1 MNDRFPAGLNPA
13 DGIVGT
19 PDAQGLW
26 YTASVGPTIPDIC
39 FFDEALS
46 PAESAKV
53 CMGRNFGTEPPD
65 NSTKA
70 PRCAGGSRAIPCIQQ
85 GAFVGMFGRTIKT
98 GVEFR
103 KVTDGL
109 SKTFMVG
116 ETLPAHWL
124 NNCVFCNNFPLSSTH
139 IPLNLKTPEAIDTAE
154 PLKREFWRSSGF
166 KSEHAGG
173 VVNFLM
179 GDGSV
184 IGISDTMDYFVYNAY
199 GTTAGGETLQQ

>member
-1 MNDRFPAGLNPA
+1 
-13 DGIVGT
+13 
-19 PDAQGLW
+19 
-26 YTASVGPTIPDIC
+26 
-39 FFDEALS
+39 
-46 PAESAKV
+46 
-53 CMGRNFGTEPPD
+53 MGKNFGSEPPD
-65 NSTKA
+65 NSTEN
-70 PRCAGGSRAIPCIQQ
+70 PPCYQSSRNPCVQQ
-85 GAFVGMFGRTIKT
+85 GVFVGMFGRTIKT
-98 GVEFR
+98 GVAFR

-139 IPLNLKTPEAIDTAE
+139 IPINLKTPDAIDTAE

-173 VVNFLM
+173 IVNFLM

-184 IGISDTMDYFVYNAY
+184 HGMPDSLDYYVYNAF
-199 GTTAGGETLQQ
+199 GTTAGDESLPQQ